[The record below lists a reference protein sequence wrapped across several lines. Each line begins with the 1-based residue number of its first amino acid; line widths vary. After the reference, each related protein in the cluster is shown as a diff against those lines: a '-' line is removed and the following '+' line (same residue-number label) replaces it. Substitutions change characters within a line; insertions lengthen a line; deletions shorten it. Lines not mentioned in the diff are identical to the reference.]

1 MKMQRRYSKRE
12 LLGQIHVDY
21 LFSADKL
28 AGVTPESTRW
38 GILGAFLK
46 AGEARA
52 ERLVE
57 TDGGFIVLQSIP
69 HRPNSGAI
77 YVYNESLRAFFWL
90 RFDEKEDTLNSID
103 FQNALRVYNLFAY
116 AAVLGGSHRRHH
128 PVHRRRKPVAQMTAS
143 GQPNKS
149 AHKTNFA
156 VKAVFD

>member
-1 MKMQRRYSKRE
+1 MTIRRRYSKRE
-12 LLGQIHVDY
+12 LLGQLHVDY
-21 LFSADKL
+21 LFSAEKL
-28 AGVTPESTRW
+28 AGITPKSTRW
-38 GILGAFLK
+38 EILGAFLK

-77 YVYNESLRAFFWL
+77 YAFNESLRAFFWM

-116 AAVLGGSHRRHH
+116 TAAVGIPRRRHH
-128 PVHRRRKPVAQMTAS
+128 PVHRRRKSAAQMAAPVQRNRPEFS
-143 GQPNKS
+143 INS
-149 AHKTNFA
+149 A
-156 VKAVFD
+156 V